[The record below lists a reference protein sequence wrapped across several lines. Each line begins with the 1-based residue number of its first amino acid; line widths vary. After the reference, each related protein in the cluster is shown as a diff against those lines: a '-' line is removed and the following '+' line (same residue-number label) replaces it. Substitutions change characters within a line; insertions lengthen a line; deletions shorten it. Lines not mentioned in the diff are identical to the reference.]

1 MKTVY
6 NKVIKEEHKMKT
18 GKILSFIFAF
28 IFIFSTLTVLA
39 YANTYEAE
47 ILENKVN
54 HYDLQAGDIF
64 KCTFSGKGKYGIITI
79 GGANPKIVI
88 SDKNGQSKELKTGSD
103 GNVLDSYEFGLFGLL
118 SSTYTINISAKD
130 GKACSF
136 DLYFFNIDKTT
147 CGFISQPS
155 ADRVYVEDI
164 DFTLDDLK
172 DISKARFDFTG
183 ADFIFRSTDGTT
195 ILEFKDNDVKQVL
208 NPVAVYTGNIIT
220 YTSKYASSDIFK
232 ALFSINKDTVDYVTF
247 KAQPNPIKS
256 VQVISKPEGAFTYTY
271 GEEDGT
277 FTGNIFKYYFVP
289 ELKFD
294 GVVYRVKFK
303 DYVYALKNDIKTDYT
318 VQKDGAGYY
327 IDLELFGRQYIKW
340 DEVKVSGNKDQ
351 TVQADVKVGGC
362 RYQQDVT
369 IQKTGFF
376 DAVMI
381 WFGVLFGKYR

>member
-1 MKTVY
+1 MY
-6 NKVIKEEHKMKT
+6 NKLNKEDNKMKT
-18 GKILSFIFAF
+18 RKILSLILAVILILGSASVF
-28 IFIFSTLTVLA
+28 A

-54 HYDLQAGDIF
+54 HFDLQAGDIF

-79 GGANPKIVI
+79 GSADPKIVI
-88 SDKNGQSKELKTGSD
+88 SDKSGQSKELKTGND
-103 GNVLDSYEFGLFGLL
+103 GNILDSYEFGLFGLL
-118 SSTYTINISAKD
+118 SSTYTINISSKS
-130 GKACSF
+130 GKACAF

-164 DFTLDDLK
+164 DFTLDELK

-183 ADFIFRSTDGTT
+183 ADFVFRDSGGTT
-195 ILEFKDNDVKQVL
+195 ILEFKDGDVKQIL

-256 VQVISKPEGAFTYTY
+256 VQVISKPEGAFTYNY
-271 GEEDGT
+271 GTEDGT
-277 FTGNIFKYYFVP
+277 FKGNIFKYYFIP
-289 ELKFD
+289 YLKFD

-303 DYVYALKNDIKTDYT
+303 DYVYALKNDIKTDYP
-318 VQKDGAGYY
+318 VQKDAGGYY
-327 IDLELFGRQYIKW
+327 IDLELFGKQYIKW
-340 DEVKVSGNKDQ
+340 DEPKVEGNKDQ
-351 TVQADVKVGGC
+351 TVQVEVKVGGC
-362 RYQQDVT
+362 KYQQDIT
-369 IQKTGFF
+369 IVKAGFF
-376 DAVMI
+376 DALKI
-381 WFGVLFGKYR
+381 WFGVLFGKYK